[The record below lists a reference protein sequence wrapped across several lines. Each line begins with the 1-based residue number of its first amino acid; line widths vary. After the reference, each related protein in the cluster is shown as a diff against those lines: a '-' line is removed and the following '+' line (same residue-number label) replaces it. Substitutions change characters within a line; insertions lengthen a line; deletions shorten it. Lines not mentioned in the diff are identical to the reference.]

1 MLQAAE
7 KGPRKN
13 GKGTDKYVYKAMQVR
28 AQHDNLVKKREQK
41 KQNVAKLEAF
51 QGQKL
56 RRSSK
61 LLQTHRFV

>member
-1 MLQAAE
+1 MLQAAKE
-7 KGPRKN
+7 GPRKN